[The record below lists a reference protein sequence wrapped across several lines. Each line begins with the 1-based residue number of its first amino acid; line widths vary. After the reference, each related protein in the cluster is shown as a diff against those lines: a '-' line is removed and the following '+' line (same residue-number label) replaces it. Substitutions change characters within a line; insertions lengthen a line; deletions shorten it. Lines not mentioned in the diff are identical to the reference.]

1 MTHDSFIE
9 RIKSLSPRGVIIQR
23 EDFVQVSP
31 IPLAASLAAK
41 RLTLLP
47 EDRLLTFFFDAPRSL
62 RNNLLRRLRWLD
74 TSGEAKA
81 FAHTLL
87 AADRMG
93 NLPTLNTDEG
103 AEYLDH
109 LVHIDPDLVM
119 TTIQRIFGELNADDL
134 KQVTSG
140 RRHLVWALERLAFRK
155 ASFDA
160 AAALL
165 RRLAASETEGD
176 ISNNATGQFTQLYQL
191 YLSGTEAPPE
201 MRL

>member
-1 MTHDSFIE
+1 
-9 RIKSLSPRGVIIQR
+9 
-23 EDFVQVSP
+23 
-31 IPLAASLAAK
+31 
-41 RLTLLP
+41 
-47 EDRLLTFFFDAPRSL
+47 
-62 RNNLLRRLRWLD
+62 
-74 TSGEAKA
+74 
-81 FAHTLL
+81 
-87 AADRMG
+87 
-93 NLPTLNTDEG
+93 
-103 AEYLDH
+103 
-109 LVHIDPDLVM
+109 M